1 MAKRPNQRLKLLY
14 LAKIMLR
21 LTDDEHGL
29 QVEQIINELAKYDIA
44 AERKSIYSDLEA
56 LQLFGI
62 DIEKKH
68 IGRYVYYCVG
78 NRNLE
83 LAELK
88 LLVDAVQ
95 SSKFITEKKSSQL
108 IEKLERYVS
117 QYEAKQLNQ
126 GSLSY
131 LKGKEKELLLL
142 LMKNYK
148 REFTP
153 IEVSKELK
161 VTNKTVINRLATLV
175 KNGFVIPNL
184 VKERIRS
191 YELSDFTKQ
200 NEKEIRKLLK

>member
-108 IEKLERYVS
+108 IEELERYVS

-126 GSLSY
+126 G
-131 LKGKEKELLLL
+131 KH
-142 LMKNYK
+142 
-148 REFTP
+148 
-153 IEVSKELK
+153 
-161 VTNKTVINRLATLV
+161 
-175 KNGFVIPNL
+175 FVILNAIKQY
-184 VKERIRS
+184 VKSVFDALNESDIAQLSFYS
-191 YELSDFTKQ
+191 YEL
-200 NEKEIRKLLK
+200 